1 MDCQSCGADTVDFAV
16 PAAFAEH
23 VPGSE
28 SAVGLCTCCLAMQ
41 PAEGDPP
48 GEPDFTRVSD
58 AFPTDP
64 DGAVAFA
71 LLVGLI
77 ENLALY
83 RAEITDLLE
92 AVETSGTDPLLALD
106 RLATDPSIETDLDLA
121 GRRRQLEQL
130 L

>member
-1 MDCQSCGADTVDFAV
+1 
-16 PAAFAEH
+16 
-23 VPGSE
+23 
-28 SAVGLCTCCLAMQ
+28 MQ
-41 PAEGDPP
+41 PAEGEPP

-77 ENLALY
+77 GNLALY

-106 RLATDPSIETDLDLA
+106 RLATDPSIETELDLD

>member
-1 MDCQSCGADTVDFAV
+1 MDCQSCGGDTVDFAV
-16 PAAFAEH
+16 PAAFADH

-28 SAVGLCTCCLAMQ
+28 AAVGLCTRCLAMQ
-41 PAEGDPP
+41 PAEEVSD
-48 GEPDFTRVSD
+48 EPDFSRVSD

-77 ENLALY
+77 GNLALY

-106 RLATDPSIETDLDLA
+106 RLATDPSIETELDLA